1 MTVNVLGRAYE
12 LLEGHPETDPVLK
25 DNDGYCDPSVA
36 VCVIAEL
43 DKRETD
49 SLKDM
54 DAYKRRVTRHE
65 LTHAFLF
72 ESGLGYE
79 CEWACEEMVDWLA
92 RQFPKL
98 VTAFTAAGC
107 MEPKG
112 DNHD

>member
-12 LLEGHPETDPVLK
+12 LREGRPETDPVLK

-43 DKRETD
+43 DKCEPD

-54 DAYKRRVTRHE
+54 DAYKRQVTRHE
-65 LTHAFLF
+65 LVHAFLF

-107 MEPKG
+107 METDKT
-112 DNHD
+112 DQ